1 MSNYK
6 VSVRYSSSLLDT
18 AIEKNNL
25 DEISK
30 DIELMESVLKE
41 NPKLKIMLKSPI
53 VKPQLKFS
61 IFEEIFRTRVNPD
74 TLNFIKFVI
83 DKNRE
88 SLLYDIIREF
98 LRLRD
103 EYLNIVNVEISTAYE
118 FTNEQKNLLRN
129 KFEKYLDKKVRLS
142 FKLDKEI
149 IGGFLAK
156 LGDTIYDASIKRQ
169 LELLRK
175 QFLKGSLILN

>member
-41 NPKLKIMLKSPI
+41 NPKLKFMLKSPI